1 MRIGITYD
9 TIEDYPNT
17 NYKKYSDFASLT
29 SISFLKREFEKAG
42 FETFLIG
49 SLDKLKKQ
57 LESKTITA
65 DIIYNTAEGIHSR
78 NREGIIPALLEMYDF
93 PYIGSDA
100 YALSLSLNKYH
111 SKILA
116 EYCNVLTPHYEIIY
130 QEDSLELIKEKL
142 LRLHFPL
149 VIKPNYEGSSMG
161 LYLATT
167 VEEAMKAISQD
178 HQDYNQEVLCE
189 EYIAGIEVTVP
200 IIGTGMTAQPLDIIR
215 FHRRDG
221 SDLSLFDSDDK
232 HYAEIYCESA
242 KLANST
248 KQKIMEHALTM
259 HRMLGCRDIN
269 RLDFRVDTSG
279 NAFFLEMNPLP
290 ALDPDGSFV
299 CAARTHG
306 MDLSQLLLRLV
317 KEAENRIKR

>member
-9 TIEDYPNT
+9 TMEDYPNI

-57 LESKTITA
+57 LESKTMTA

-78 NREGIIPALLEMYDF
+78 NREGGVPALLEMYGC

-111 SKILA
+111 TKILA
-116 EYCNVLTPHYEIIY
+116 EYCNVLTPRYEIIY
-130 QEDSLELIKEKL
+130 QEDSSELIQEKL

-167 VEEAMKAISQD
+167 IDEALEAISQD

-200 IIGTGMTAQPLDIIR
+200 IIGTGITAQPLDVIR
-215 FHRRDG
+215 FHRQDG
-221 SDLSLFDSDDK
+221 SNLPLFDSDDK

-248 KQKIMEHALTM
+248 KQKIMENALTL

-269 RLDFRVDTSG
+269 RLDFRLDTWG

-290 ALDPDGSFV
+290 ALDPEGSFV

-306 MDLSQLLLRLV
+306 MDFSQLLLRLV
-317 KEAENRIKR
+317 KEAENRIQQ